1 VALFDKALSRCRPC
15 RILLSV
21 PAGTRRWTQDRA
33 ALPFCGQPSVLLPAA
48 APLTFAITLIG
59 VVVVAMLLARVL

>member
-1 VALFDKALSRCRPC
+1 
-15 RILLSV
+15 
-21 PAGTRRWTQDRA
+21 
-33 ALPFCGQPSVLLPAA
+33 VLLPAA